1 MLTSS
6 LDRPRTADR
15 LGTSYAK
22 ARGAASGNDAPN
34 RSVRM
39 ESRRVAR
46 GSRSGRS
53 ASIAPT
59 YRSALGG
66 ACLPTTV
73 RRKPFREAKLL

>member
-15 LGTSYAK
+15 FGTSYAK

-46 GSRSGRS
+46 GSRSWRRLPSDDCPPKAFSRGK
-53 ASIAPT
+53 A
-59 YRSALGG
+59 AL
-66 ACLPTTV
+66 
-73 RRKPFREAKLL
+73 R